1 MGAVAVVIADVLLRE
16 SDSSVFIVSLLSL
29 SLSTSSGS
37 TVAQQESSLGLL
49 NINLLTRLTNKPA
62 QTGTNEPV
70 NTWGIIVA

>member
-37 TVAQQESSLGLL
+37 AVVQHESSLGLL
-49 NINLLTRLTNKPA
+49 NINRLTRLTNKPA
-62 QTGTNEPV
+62 QTGTIESV
-70 NTWGIIVA
+70 SC

>member
-37 TVAQQESSLGLL
+37 TVVQHESSLGLL

-62 QTGTNEPV
+62 QTGTIESV
-70 NTWGIIVA
+70 SC

>member
-37 TVAQQESSLGLL
+37 AVVQHESSLGLL
-49 NINLLTRLTNKPA
+49 NINRLTRLTNKPA
-62 QTGTNEPV
+62 QTGTNESV
-70 NTWGIIVA
+70 SC